1 MYRVGVI
8 GCRGIGIRHGNG
20 VMSIENAEIVAGCD
34 IVDEQLRDF
43 DERFGAVN
51 TNLVLYKDFQEMLE
65 KAELDILTVATG
77 DNAHTNLVVGAAEA
91 GVKGI
96 FCEKPLAVSVEA
108 ADQMV
113 EACEKNNVVL
123 TVDHT
128 RHWMPVWHRSHELIH
143 KEGVIGD
150 VSTVIAIHPGPRA
163 MLFRNGT
170 HILDAVYWFAG
181 NPKPEWL
188 MAEAEAGYEDYSEYR
203 GDGGH
208 DPDTEPSANAY
219 IHFANG
225 VRGNYIG
232 EKRSKGG
239 VRLQVLGSEGQLYI
253 GDDGTAQIVREG
265 EITSVEAPEWEVEG
279 IEAGVHELVDIL
291 DGKGESSC
299 TVYDG
304 REVVKMMLGILQ
316 SQQEGNAKVVL

>member
-20 VMSIENAEIVAGCD
+20 VMGIENAEIVAGCD

-43 DERFGAVN
+43 DERYGATN

-91 GVKGI
+91 GVKAI

-108 ADQMV
+108 ADRMV
-113 EACEKNNVVL
+113 EACEKNNVIL

-143 KEGVIGD
+143 KEGVIGE
-150 VSTVIAIHPGPRA
+150 VGTVIATHTGPRA

-181 NPKPEWL
+181 NAKPEWIV
-188 MAEAEAGYEDYSEYR
+188 AEVETGYEDYSEYR

-232 EKRSKGG
+232 EKKTQGG
-239 VRLQVLGSEGQLYI
+239 VRLQVMGSEGRLHI
-253 GDDGTAQIVREG
+253 GDDGGAQLEKDG
-265 EITSVEAPEWEVEG
+265 EWSKVDVPEWEVEG
-279 IEAGVHELVDIL
+279 IEAGVHELVEIL
-291 DGKGESSC
+291 DGKTESSC

-316 SQQEGNAKVVL
+316 SQQEGNVRVAL

>member
-20 VMSIENAEIVAGCD
+20 VMGIENAEIVAGCD
-34 IVDEQLRDF
+34 LVDEQLADF
-43 DERFGAVN
+43 DERYGATN
-51 TNLVLYKDFQEMLE
+51 TNLVLYKDFQEMLD

-77 DNAHTNLVVGAAEA
+77 DNAHTFAVVGAAEA

-113 EACEKNNVVL
+113 EACEKHNVVL

-128 RHWMPVWHRSHELIH
+128 RHWMPVWHRSHELIE
-143 KEGVIGD
+143 EGVIGE

-170 HILDAVYWFAG
+170 HILDAIYWFAG
-181 NPKPEWL
+181 RSKPEWVVG
-188 MAEAEAGYEDYSEYR
+188 EVEAGYEDYAEYK

-208 DPDTEPSANAY
+208 DPDTEPSTNAY

-232 EKRSKGG
+232 EKRSQGG
-239 VRLQVLGSEGQLYI
+239 VRLQVLGTEGQLYI
-253 GDDGTAQIVREG
+253 GDDRTAQIAKDG
-265 EITSVEAPEWEVEG
+265 EMTDIDVPEWEVEG

-291 DGKGESSC
+291 DGKAESSC
-299 TVYDG
+299 TIYDG
-304 REVVKMMLGILQ
+304 REVVKMMMGILQ
-316 SQQEGNAKVVL
+316 SQQEGNCKVEL